1 MTSAILVFSIVRL
14 YIGTKNWN
22 NSMKHLNM
30 SAIAPE
36 YVSDYPSAEK
46 QQYIEMSEKV
56 ASTNTK
62 IEKELTLPKSTDE
75 VLKQADEFVK
85 SKNLKS
91 GTLVDATARLHLY
104 RNYFGFVEHYT
115 QQIDTKTL
123 RDLISELNREVLEH
137 DRNADKEMVAKLNK
151 IVDEYEALRN
161 VLVSVIPEYGT
172 VKGDT
177 LSVPGSV
184 RNLDDLKTQL
194 ETVKQFP
201 QMAELLKAVN
211 AEGSKVLRN
220 NKVLAEQKSYKDFKS
235 LVSELDGLYVKRS
248 DVKTYED
255 VVKNGW
261 SVDGIHKNEDKVI
274 EIVYNGKRVGDSE
287 WIRIDAKPEILME
300 NSWTVP
306 STTETSSSER
316 TSTSRS
322 SDRTSDSSTTKN
334 STRTEST
341 TQSGLTESSENQ

>member
-1 MTSAILVFSIVRL
+1 M
-14 YIGTKNWN
+14 
-22 NSMKHLNM
+22 
-30 SAIAPE
+30 
-36 YVSDYPSAEK
+36 
-46 QQYIEMSEKV
+46 
-56 ASTNTK
+56 
-62 IEKELTLPKSTDE
+62 
-75 VLKQADEFVK
+75 
-85 SKNLKS
+85 
-91 GTLVDATARLHLY
+91 
-104 RNYFGFVEHYT
+104 
-115 QQIDTKTL
+115 
-123 RDLISELNREVLEH
+123 
-137 DRNADKEMVAKLNK
+137 
-151 IVDEYEALRN
+151 
-161 VLVSVIPEYGT
+161 
-172 VKGDT
+172 
-177 LSVPGSV
+177 
-184 RNLDDLKTQL
+184 
-194 ETVKQFP
+194 
-201 QMAELLKAVN
+201 
-211 AEGSKVLRN
+211 
-220 NKVLAEQKSYKDFKS
+220 
-235 LVSELDGLYVKRS
+235 KRS